1 MSATLLHIHGRLLD
15 LSKPRVMAILNVT
28 EDSFYTHCPS
38 CTEADVLAAASQQ
51 LSAGADILDIGACST
66 RPGSAPV
73 AEQVEH
79 DRIVLAVKAVR
90 SAFPDALLSVDT
102 FRASVAQA
110 ALEAGADLID
120 DVSGGNEAMYDL
132 VSQAHVPYVLT
143 HAEGTTM
150 DECVDFFARRLDML
164 HRRGVADVV
173 VDPGLGFGKTTEQ
186 DWERLRHL
194 NDLRVL
200 QTPVLVGVSRKSMIY
215 KALGT
220 DADHALY
227 GTIAAHVY
235 ALEGGASILRVH
247 DVAAAKDAIKIFDYV
262 NNN

>member
-66 RPGSAPV
+66 RPGSEPV

-90 SAFPDALLSVDT
+90 NAFPDALLSVDT
-102 FRASVAQA
+102 FRTSVAQV
-110 ALEAGADLID
+110 ALKAGADLIN

-132 VSQAHVPYVLT
+132 VAQAHVPYILT
-143 HAEGTTM
+143 HAQGTTQ
-150 DECVDFFARRLDML
+150 DECVDFFARRLDLL
-164 HRRGVADVV
+164 HQRGVADVV
-173 VDPGLGFGKTTEQ
+173 IDPGLGFGKTIEQ
-186 DWERLRHL
+186 NWHILRHL
-194 NDLRVL
+194 DEWRVL
-200 QTPVLVGVSRKSMIY
+200 QAPILVGLSRKSMIY

-247 DVAAAKDAIKIFDYV
+247 DVAAAKDAIKVFDYV